1 MTGGPEGVGLGFGLA
16 GVVGAAVVS
25 DLEDERGADGVDKR
39 LNRLTLERRQVWI
52 YVAAIAA
59 GLASGS
65 AIPATASM
73 AEVLLWPVLALLLYA
88 TFLQVPVLHLIS
100 ASRDLRFSGVVL
112 LGNFVL
118 MPLIV
123 WAMVSLLPADPAIRL
138 GVLLMLLV
146 PCTDWFIA
154 FTQLAGG
161 DVPRAAAVTP
171 VNLVLQLLLLP
182 LYLLLMAREEV
193 TGLITLNVV
202 APALLIVAVPLIAS
216 TLTQW
221 WVDARP
227 GRLVVRDRW
236 AWAPVPLL
244 AGVVFLVAT
253 AQVDTVLGA
262 LNVLPVVVPVFVAF
276 LLAAALTA
284 KALAVSFSLPPRQ
297 ARTLAF
303 GLGTRNS
310 FVVLPLALALP
321 EGFEVA
327 AVVIV
332 AQTLVELLG
341 MIAFLWLI
349 PVVFRTDQRSADGGL

>member
-1 MTGGPEGVGLGFGLA
+1 MRLDRLA
-16 GVVGAAVVS
+16 
-25 DLEDERGADGVDKR
+25 
-39 LNRLTLERRQVWI
+39 LERRQVWI
-52 YVAAIAA
+52 YVAGIAA
-59 GLASGS
+59 GLAAGS
-65 AIPATASM
+65 TTPGMGSI
-73 AEVLLWPVLALLLYA
+73 AELLLWPVLALLLFA
-88 TFLQVPVLHLIS
+88 TFLQVPLLHLIS
-100 ASRDLRFSGVVL
+100 ASRDLRFVGVAL

-123 WAMVSLLPADPAIRL
+123 WAMVSLLPGDPAIRL
-138 GVLLMLLV
+138 GVLLVLLV
-146 PCTDWFIA
+146 PCTDWFIS

-161 DVPRAAAVTP
+161 DVPRAVAVTP

-182 LYLLLMAREEV
+182 LYLFLMAREEV
-193 TGLITLNVV
+193 TGLVTLNVV
-202 APALLIVAVPLIAS
+202 APALLIVAVPLIAAAV
-216 TLTQW
+216 TQR

-244 AGVVFLVAT
+244 ASVVFLVAT

-262 LNVLPVVVPVFVAF
+262 LDVLPMVVPVFVAF

-284 KALAVSFSLPPRQ
+284 KALAASFSLPPQQ

-310 FVVLPLALALP
+310 FVVLPLALSLP

-341 MIAFLWLI
+341 MIVFLRLI
-349 PVVFRTDQRSADGGL
+349 PVVFRTGPRAAGGR